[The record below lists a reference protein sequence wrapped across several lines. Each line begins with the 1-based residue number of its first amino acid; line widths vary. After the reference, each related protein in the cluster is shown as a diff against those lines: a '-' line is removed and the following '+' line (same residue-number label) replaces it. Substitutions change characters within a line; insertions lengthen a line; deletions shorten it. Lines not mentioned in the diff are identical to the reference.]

1 MLRSV
6 IGITKD
12 QQRSKRYQ
20 VRIKSEAVNVEDF
33 SDQVKWRGVGGGSNQ
48 TNFTQNL
55 KPASACLCYKSSANF
70 GQNIVVQSKKY

>member
-33 SDQVKWRGVGGGSNQ
+33 SDQVMWRGVGGAATKQ
-48 TNFTQNL
+48 TSH
-55 KPASACLCYKSSANF
+55 K
-70 GQNIVVQSKKY
+70 I